1 MINVCITGHRPN
13 KLYGYNMNNPKYDY
27 LRKVIY
33 NVIEKLYYKYNKRIT
48 LINGGALGVDQI
60 FARESIKLK
69 DKYNSDIDS
78 IIKLILVKPCM
89 NQDVKW
95 DNNSKRE
102 YIDIC
107 NNMDDIICI
116 SKEYTN
122 TCLQKRNIYMVDNSD
137 IVIVVLNNSNNN
149 NNDNNNKSGTS
160 NCYNYAKNKKDKDI
174 ILIDPVSFNVTII
187 KKDEKKER
195 YIY

>member
-1 MINVCITGHRPN
+1 MIKVCITGHRPN
-13 KLYGYNMNNPKYDY
+13 KLYGYNMNNSKYNC

-69 DKYNSDIDS
+69 DRYNSDIDS

-89 NQDVKW
+89 NQDIKW
-95 DNNSKRE
+95 DNNSKKE
-102 YIDIC
+102 YRDIC

-116 SKEYTN
+116 SKEYT
-122 TCLQKRNIYMVDNSD
+122 QKRNIYMVDNSN

-149 NNDNNNKSGTS
+149 NNDNNKSGTS
-160 NCYNYAKNKKDKDI
+160 NCYNYAKNKKNKDI

-187 KKDEKKER
+187 KKIKKRE
-195 YIY
+195 IY

>member
-1 MINVCITGHRPN
+1 
-13 KLYGYNMNNPKYDY
+13 
-27 LRKVIY
+27 
-33 NVIEKLYYKYNKRIT
+33 
-48 LINGGALGVDQI
+48 
-60 FARESIKLK
+60 
-69 DKYNSDIDS
+69 
-78 IIKLILVKPCM
+78 M

-122 TCLQKRNIYMVDNSD
+122 TCMQKRNIYMVDNSD

>member
-1 MINVCITGHRPN
+1 
-13 KLYGYNMNNPKYDY
+13 
-27 LRKVIY
+27 
-33 NVIEKLYYKYNKRIT
+33 
-48 LINGGALGVDQI
+48 
-60 FARESIKLK
+60 
-69 DKYNSDIDS
+69 
-78 IIKLILVKPCM
+78 M

-116 SKEYTN
+116 SKEYT
-122 TCLQKRNIYMVDNSD
+122 QKRNIYMVDNSD

-160 NCYNYAKNKKDKDI
+160 NCYNYAKNKK
-174 ILIDPVSFNVTII
+174 
-187 KKDEKKER
+187 R
-195 YIY
+195 